1 MKLLLTLAFSL
12 TLIICNAQKYSE
24 QEISDLKTELKQILE
39 SDQELRELF
48 DTETLDIRKEEIY
61 KKYNITKEQFE
72 RENWMI
78 VQKYDS
84 INIKKIDKI
93 IAKYGYPGKSLVGE
107 PENTSAWYVIQHSN
121 KIENYFPLIKKA
133 GKKNELP
140 KTLVAMMEDR
150 LLVQQDKEQIYGT
163 QGSGFNTK
171 NGWTMVI
178 HPIKNPEKVNK
189 LRRKMGFTQTV
200 EENAKRLG
208 IDYKVISLEEYLK
221 MKEEGNKSFNH

>member
-1 MKLLLTLAFSL
+1 
-12 TLIICNAQKYSE
+12 
-24 QEISDLKTELKQILE
+24 
-39 SDQELRELF
+39 
-48 DTETLDIRKEEIY
+48 
-61 KKYNITKEQFE
+61 
-72 RENWMI
+72 MI

-93 IAKYGYPGKSLVGE
+93 ISKYGYPGKSLVGE
-107 PENTSAWYVIQHSN
+107 PENTSAFYVIQHSN
-121 KIENYFPLIKKA
+121 KIKNYFPLIKKA

-150 LLVQQDKEQIYGT
+150 LLVQQGKEQIYGT

-171 NGWTMVI
+171 NGWTMII

-189 LRRKMGFTQTV
+189 LRKKVGFTETV

-208 IDYKVISLEEYLK
+208 IDYKVHTLEDVKKLK
-221 MKEEGNKSFNH
+221 ENK

>member
-1 MKLLLTLAFSL
+1 MKLLLTITFSL
-12 TLIICNAQKYSE
+12 TLIFCNAQKYSE
-24 QEISDLKTELKQILE
+24 QEFTNLKTELKQILE

-48 DTETLDIRKEEIY
+48 DTETLDVRKEEIY

-93 IAKYGYPGKSLVGE
+93 ISKYGYPGKSLVGE
-107 PENTSAWYVIQHSN
+107 PENTSAFYVIQHSN
-121 KIENYFPLIKKA
+121 KIKNYFPLIKKA

-150 LLVQQDKEQIYGT
+150 LLVQEGKEQIYGT

-171 NGWTMVI
+171 NGWTMII

-189 LRRKMGFTQTV
+189 LRKKVGFTETV

-208 IDYKVISLEEYLK
+208 IDYKVLTLEDVKKLK
-221 MKEEGNKSFNH
+221 ENK